1 MEEIQT
7 TLNHIPDNDDNVKIL
22 KDVIANL
29 TRVVEK
35 QAQQILLL
43 EAEHADIKQQVA
55 NNTNSIYEMS
65 DRVRDLERY
74 SRKLCLI
81 FNAIDVGEHPIH
93 EVYSVYSTW
102 YCKYR

>member
-35 QAQQILLL
+35 QAQQILFVGSR
-43 EAEHADIKQQVA
+43 ACGHQTASGKQ
-55 NNTNSIYEMS
+55 N
-65 DRVRDLERY
+65 
-74 SRKLCLI
+74 
-81 FNAIDVGEHPIH
+81 
-93 EVYSVYSTW
+93 
-102 YCKYR
+102 